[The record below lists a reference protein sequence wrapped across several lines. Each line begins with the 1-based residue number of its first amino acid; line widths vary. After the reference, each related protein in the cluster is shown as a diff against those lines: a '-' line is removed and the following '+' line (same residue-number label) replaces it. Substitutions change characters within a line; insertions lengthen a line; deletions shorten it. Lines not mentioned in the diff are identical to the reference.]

1 VAEAATPTPANE
13 TTGDAS
19 VSPVETPVDDDV
31 LAAEAEEA
39 KNTGDESTGGSVNLP
54 SIEFY
59 YGKVRQNERWI
70 KTGKIYWIF
79 TTYQD
84 GQRKR
89 LSPSRIYGKQKGIT
103 SIEQCPFK
111 GRILDF
117 YRRSLGFKS
126 TGDPSDDGGFRG
138 AEGSTSSELASQ

>member
-1 VAEAATPTPANE
+1 VAEAATELEE

-19 VSPVETPVDDDV
+19 VSPVEIPPVDDDA
-31 LAAEAEEA
+31 LAEEAEEA
-39 KNTGDESTGGSVNLP
+39 RKNTGDESTGGSVNLP

-59 YGKVRQNERWI
+59 YGKVKKDGRTI
-70 KTGKIYWIF
+70 KTGKVYWIF

-89 LSPSRIYGKQKGIT
+89 ISPSRIYGKQKGIT

-126 TGDPSDDGGFRG
+126 TGDTSDDGGFRG